1 MISTPITLPP
11 TAPTRNDPDNFRIRA
26 DAFLSWLA
34 NTFPDEINQVITDF
48 NATIQN
54 LFVATSTSSVAVGTG
69 SKTFTV
75 AETNLAFGVGM
86 ELRIAE
92 TTDPTVNYMDGIIT
106 AYDKTAKTVTVT
118 VSAAE
123 GSGTIAAWTLTCKP
137 RDFSSRVQTW
147 ASLSGP
153 AAPPLIAYHD
163 GTYWPLAST
172 LADVTASEPGVDV
185 QWGGIGQLLKY
196 EEITSSVAAWSPLS
210 TARWLVV
217 EMVGGGGSGGCWKG
231 TTAYSSGGGG
241 GMGIMSMLPI
251 SRLTFPVAITIGA
264 GGSAVSRGNGNAG
277 GNTEFGAIVAPG
289 GYFGEAD
296 NSEIITCRFPGGRAS
311 AKESP
316 RAKLWVNAMPTLGSS
331 SHISTTIW
339 GGGSGGGVQNS
350 TVSRPGCTSLLNGS
364 GGASNG
370 TDADDAH
377 GEDGQFP
384 GGGGG
389 AARASTAANTKHSGA
404 GANGVVRIWQ
414 Y

>member
-147 ASLSGP
+147 STLSGP

-196 EEITSSVAAWSPLS
+196 EEITSSVAEWSPHPQ
-210 TARWLVV
+210 ARWLTVEVV
-217 EMVGGGGSGGCWKG
+217 AGGGSGAKYDKYAC
-231 TTAYSSGGGG
+231 GGGG
-241 GMGIMSMLPI
+241 GMGII
-251 SRLTFPVAITIGA
+251 VTFPVGRLSFPVAVLVGA
-264 GGSAVSRGNGNAG
+264 GGASVGGANKREKGRDGGDSGFGPLVMSGGKGGDGNSS
-277 GNTEFGAIVAPG
+277 
-289 GYFGEAD
+289 D
-296 NSEIITCRFPGGRAS
+296 SITYVFFPGGLRS
-311 AKESP
+311 IDLDP
-316 RAKLWVNAMPTLGSS
+316 RHRIWSFCMPTLRSS
-331 SHISTTIW
+331 TYSTTTTIF
-339 GGGSGGGVQNS
+339 GGGSGGAGPNYY
-350 TVSRPGCTSLLNGS
+350 GTSLLHGR
-364 GGASNG
+364 GGAGNY
-370 TDADDAH
+370 TDQAGQN
-377 GEDGQFP
+377 GEDGQWP

-389 AARASTAANTKHSGA
+389 AAMGSYATDKHSGA